1 MSDFTL
7 SAKITGDSS
16 GFSKA
21 VSTAQKAVDNLQKKI
36 PNVFTGAS
44 KQASKSLSEIAAESG
59 KTIDEIRS
67 DVMKAAAEYEKAGM
81 TKSEAMKKAYAD
93 IGYSAEA
100 ASEKSKTAIGSTEKA
115 LEGLSQKAVSVGNKL
130 NEIGDKFQTV
140 GKKISSVG
148 DSLTSK
154 ITKPA
159 LVAGAALKGLVLVKG
174 WNRLTG
180 IDDARAKLQGLG
192 HDAQTIETIM
202 DSALTSVKGTS
213 FGLDEAATTAAN
225 AVAAGIKPGQ
235 ELTKYLSM
243 TADAAAIAGTSMSEM
258 GSIINKVQT
267 GQTVYT
273 EDLEQLADRG
283 LPVYQ
288 WLAEEAGVAAS
299 EVKQLASDGQI
310 SAQMLYNAI
319 EKNIGGAAQIIG
331 ETSFT
336 AALDNIGASI
346 SRIGAN
352 FLDAGGQGGGFFS
365 QLKPLM
371 AEFADSLGALET
383 KASDLGV
390 KFGEAFANMIQN
402 VQEIKERFDSLP
414 ESVQSLIVKA
424 AGIGAAVAV
433 GIGPALKVA
442 GTLIS
447 GFGAVAKVIAAMISP
462 IGLVVTAL
470 AGLSAGFMYLMQT
483 NESFRNSVM
492 SIWDTVSAKIQT
504 VKEFVSGIDFG
515 GIFDGLISQ
524 VMSFVPAFESMFA
537 TVKVVVNTLYQAFSG
552 FFSGLESSFS
562 SGLSSASGFGS
573 GFLSILGVISPPMK
587 LLLMLFQ
594 SFGPQIV
601 SLASVIGSNL
611 VPVFTTLGTT
621 VGGIA
626 SAVIPAIMSVMAN
639 LIPVITQIITTVMS
653 LVSTV
658 LPVLVSLINQLAP
671 FLVQLAQVIGQIFT
685 SLSSMIAQLISAL
698 LPVITNIVTVVMN
711 IISSIMPALI
721 SILNVIMSVIQT
733 FVPIIMDIL
742 SVVVSVVTIIIST
755 ISPIISFIGM
765 IITTIMAIIT
775 PIITFVADIIA
786 AVVQVIGTIIGTVT
800 GIFSTVY
807 SIIAG
812 VWSNISN
819 FISVTVNAIS
829 SIISALTGIVSGVF
843 NSIYSTVSS
852 VMGNVRNYITGV
864 FDGITSAWNGLTGFV
879 SSVFSGISGAVQ
891 ELVGQVKGFVND
903 VIGGINAAISIINK
917 IPGVSIGSIP
927 YLAHGT
933 DSWQGGFAYMNEGG
947 RGELTYLPNGS
958 QVIPHDIS
966 VKYAKE
972 SAKANSVN
980 TSAAEIDYDRLINGL
995 VSAISGIKVEHVSS
1009 INGKILSR
1017 EMLPLLNSG
1026 LGRQQAR
1033 EAMT

>member
-1 MSDFTL
+1 MADYTL

-21 VSTAQKAVDNLQKKI
+21 LSTAQKAADNLQKKI
-36 PNVFTGAS
+36 PNIFKGAS

-59 KTIDEIRS
+59 KTVDEIRS

-93 IGYSAEA
+93 IGYSAES
-100 ASEKSKTAIGSTEKA
+100 ASQKSKIALGNTEDA
-115 LEGLSQKAVSVGNKL
+115 LDGVTQKAISAGDRIKS
-130 NEIGDKFQTV
+130 IGDKFA
-140 GKKISSVG
+140 GIGEKISSVG
-148 DSLTSK
+148 SSLTSK

-159 LVAGAALKGLVLVKG
+159 LAAGTALAGITVAKG

-243 TADAAAIAGTSMSEM
+243 TADAAAIAGISMAEM

-352 FLDAGGQGGGFFS
+352 FLDAGGEGGGFFS

-371 AEFADSLGALET
+371 ADFSDQLAVLEE
-383 KASDLGV
+383 KASELGV
-390 KFGEAFANMIQN
+390 KFGAAFANV
-402 VQEIKERFDSLP
+402 VQKAQELKARFDSLP

-433 GIGPALKVA
+433 GIGPALKIV
-442 GTLIS
+442 GTMMT
-447 GFGAVAKVIAAMISP
+447 GFGAVAKVIAAIISP
-462 IGLVVTAL
+462 IGLVVTAV
-470 AGLSAGFMYLMQT
+470 AGLAAGFTYLMKT
-483 NESFRNSVM
+483 NESFRAVVM
-492 SIWDTVSAKIQT
+492 SIWDAISAKIQD
-504 VKEFVSGIDFG
+504 VKDLVSGIDFG
-515 GIFDGLISQ
+515 GIFDSLVEQ
-524 VMSFVPAFESMFA
+524 VKSFTPAIESIFG
-537 TVKVVVNTLYQAFSG
+537 TLKVIGSTLLDAFSG
-552 FFSGLESSFS
+552 FFSGLESGFS
-562 SGLSSASGFGS
+562 GGLSSASGFGS
-573 GFLSILGVISPPMK
+573 GFLTILGIISPALKMI
-587 LLLMLFQ
+587 LLLFQ
-594 SFGPQIV
+594 NFGPQIME
-601 SLASVIGSNL
+601 LASMVGSNL

-621 VGGIA
+621 IGGIA
-626 SAVIPAIMSVMAN
+626 SAVMPAIMSAITN
-639 LIPVITQIITTVMS
+639 LLPVIMQIISTVMN
-653 LVSTV
+653 LVSTI
-658 LPVLVSLINQLAP
+658 LPVLTSLINQLAP
-671 FLVQLAQVIGQIFT
+671 ILVDIVGVIGDVFAE
-685 SLSSMIAQLISAL
+685 LSPMISKLVSTL
-698 LPVITNIVTVVMN
+698 LPVLENIVTVIMN
-711 IISSIMPALI
+711 VVKSVMPAVI
-721 SILNVIMSVIQT
+721 SIINVVMSIIQAIA
-733 FVPIIMDIL
+733 PIIMNIL
-742 SVVVSVVTIIIST
+742 SVVISVISNIIST

-765 IITTIMAIIT
+765 VISAIMAVIT
-775 PIITFVADIIA
+775 PIVTFIANIIA
-786 AVVQVIGTIIGTVT
+786 TIIQVIGTIIGTVT
-800 GIFSTVY
+800 DIFATVY
-807 SIIAG
+807 SVVSG
-812 VWSNISN
+812 VWGNITD
-819 FISVTVNAIS
+819 FISTAINGIS
-829 SIISALTGIVSGVF
+829 SVISSLTGIVGGVF

-852 VMGNVRNYITGV
+852 VMGNVQSFISGV
-864 FDGITSAWNGLTGFV
+864 FTGIQSAWNGLTGFV
-879 SSVFSGISGAVQ
+879 SGIFDGISSAVQ
-891 ELVGQVKGFVND
+891 SLVSSVTGFING
-903 VIGGINAAISIINK
+903 VIGGINSAIDLINNL
-917 IPGVSIGSIP
+917 PGVEIGAIP

-933 DSWQGGFAYMNEGG
+933 DNWTGGFAYMNESG

-972 SAKANSVN
+972 SARANAA
-980 TSAAEIDYDRLINGL
+980 SAEPFDVTALGEYI
-995 VSAISGIKVEHVSS
+995 VSAMAEYGNRQGQALEKGISNMGVYFE
-1009 INGKILSR
+1009 R
-1017 EMLPLLNSG
+1017 RPF
-1026 LGRQQAR
+1026 GRVIADMGFAR
-1033 EAMT
+1033 G